1 MIRDEPTRQGIERGE
16 RQRGGERGGE
26 SALPDETHLGI
37 ELKQR
42 GRNVPLKY
50 CSTNVSGVRL
60 AVG

>member
-1 MIRDEPTRQGIERGE
+1 MIRDEPTRQGIER
-16 RQRGGERGGE
+16 GERGGE